1 MVEGERVEARLD
13 DASRLFGHVSQI
25 GRIKK
30 SDQRL
35 CRKVQISVTLK
46 VSLRF
51 CSLYSIHGGEI
62 ALSYNAQRANINV
75 EVNIGLFSTGERRKR
90 GRNDRYV

>member
-1 MVEGERVEARLD
+1 MMVEGERVEARLD
-13 DASRLFGHVSQI
+13 DASRLFGRVSQI
-25 GRIKK
+25 GRVSK

-51 CSLYSIHGGEI
+51 GSPYSVHG
-62 ALSYNAQRANINV
+62 R
-75 EVNIGLFSTGERRKR
+75 
-90 GRNDRYV
+90 